1 MLYCS
6 YYTAHIKKEAC
17 GTLVSI
23 LRSFEHLV
31 FDRTLD
37 KATSHFEFFVAP
49 ELDATFLELM
59 DYFQREGIVLD
70 LEKKPNR
77 LMDPQEKV

>member
-1 MLYCS
+1 MNYCE
-6 YYTAHIKKEAC
+6 YYQAYIQRDAC
-17 GTLVSI
+17 GYLVSI

-37 KATSHFEFFVAP
+37 KVSSHFEFFVPAGQ
-49 ELDATFLELM
+49 EVLFLELM
-59 DYFQREGIVLD
+59 AFFEKEGIVTG

-77 LMDPQEKV
+77 LRDPRELV